1 MTNPRVTDIKVGYD
15 PDERGNVL
23 ECSYDGV
30 HKSWPV
36 KELTQAYFEDRC
48 VVKQA
53 KPLWVEVPSV
63 WLFFVTTDLDEVWM
77 VPALRAILKV
87 AKEEHE

>member
-1 MTNPRVTDIKVGYD
+1 MTDPKVTDIKVKYD
-15 PDERGNVL
+15 PDLGDNVL

-30 HKSWPV
+30 HKSWPS

-48 VVKQA
+48 VVKRA
-53 KPLWVEVPSV
+53 KPLWVEMPAGWV
-63 WLFFVTTDLDEVWM
+63 FFVITDVTEICM
-77 VPALRAILKV
+77 VPAIRAILKV

>member
-1 MTNPRVTDIKVGYD
+1 MSKPKVTDIKVKYD
-15 PDERGNVL
+15 PDLGGNVL

-48 VVKQA
+48 VVKKA
-53 KPLWVEVPSV
+53 KPLWVELASGWV
-63 WLFFVTTDLDEVWM
+63 FFVTTDLDEVWM

-87 AKEEHE
+87 TKEEHE